1 MNDSIIMKSPSSW
14 HRDMYREAAPTG
26 NGIIGAMVYGGIAQE
41 TVAINHCRLWGL
53 GKVQELPDIH
63 EALKKTR
70 EGIDAGDFWNANWIS
85 ANALKEK
92 NYAPKL
98 GTPCP
103 LCDLRVEM
111 KKHEMFTDYQRI
123 IHMDSGEVCVSWNE
137 KSAEYER
144 KLFVSRTRDLIFYE
158 LTAKNSLMD
167 LDLWLDIHE
176 TYEDDAKQKR
186 ESLKEHSKSIALG
199 NQIMFYAKH
208 EDDTYYG
215 AKAIIKCDGVMI
227 PKTDGRMKIEDASSI
242 LVVVEVFVGKDYEKA
257 TNRSY
262 EFLEEVF
269 CYKEMRKEQKNL
281 HSKLYNSAKLNLSD
295 ENSQSNEQLIAGAY
309 DKFSSPALLERQ
321 WKYGRYLMI
330 CGTREDGLPFP
341 LYGLWH
347 GRYKMPWPHNMANEN
362 VEMIYWHTMSGGL
375 FFATKTLI
383 HYYAER
389 IDSFREIA
397 RKMFGISGIYMPAG
411 TTPGNCYPNQIVP
424 VILNWIGCAGWIS
437 SHMYQYYLYTGDEEI
452 LENEIL
458 PFMTGTAEFYVN
470 YLVKDETG
478 TYKIYPSV
486 SPENTPGNLI
496 PKDNEDLAHP
506 CPSVVNATMD
516 VAIIKELLS
525 NLIDLTKE
533 RKEYEENREV
543 WNEVL
548 KHLPLYE
555 TTEDGDIKEWIYKGL
570 DQRYNHRHLSHI
582 YPVFPG
588 DEIVKGRED
597 EEIIQAFEK
606 AVNKRVLGAQ
616 TGWSLAHMACIYARF
631 EQPEKTI
638 ECLDILNKSCLLN
651 NLFTLH
657 NDFRGMGLTLG
668 RGSFAPVQL
677 DAAMGVV
684 QAIQEMLL
692 YVGEGMLKLLPAL
705 PKRLNHGSLRDF
717 HIYTGTIS
725 MDWDMENEIFYA
737 IIKANRD
744 TKLNLVL
751 PMGTKYGE
759 IERDGVKT
767 MFRSGDRVSIMA
779 GTNIEVYAKV
789 NFENNK
795 EE

>member
-1 MNDSIIMKSPSSW
+1 MNDSIIMKSPTSW

-63 EALKKTR
+63 ESLKKTR

-92 NYAPKL
+92 NYAPRL

-111 KKHEMFTDYQRI
+111 KEHNMFTDYKRK
-123 IHMDSGEVCVSWNE
+123 IHMDSGEVSVSWNE
-137 KSAEYER
+137 KSAAYER
-144 KLFVSRTRDLIFYE
+144 KLFVSRARDLIFYE
-158 LTAKNSLMD
+158 LTAKNAAMD
-167 LDLWLDIHE
+167 LDMWLDIHE

-186 ESLKEHSKSIALG
+186 ESLIDNSRTLAEKNG
-199 NQIMFYAKH
+199 IMFYAKH
-208 EDDTYYG
+208 EDNTYYG
-215 AKAIIKCDGVMI
+215 AKVKIKCDGEI
-227 PKTDGRMKIEDASSI
+227 LPQTGGKMKIKGASSVM
-242 LVVVEVFVGKDYEKA
+242 VVIHVFVGKEYEEA
-257 TNRSY
+257 ANTNY

-269 CYKEMRKEQKNL
+269 HYKEMLEEHKSI
-281 HSKLYNSAKLNLSD
+281 HSKLYNSARLSLSV
-295 ENSQSNEQLIAGAY
+295 ENNQSNEELIAEAY
-309 DKFSSPALLERQ
+309 EKVSSPALLERQ
-321 WKYGRYLMI
+321 WKFGRYLMI

-389 IDSFREIA
+389 IESFREIA

-437 SHMYQYYLYTGDEEI
+437 SHMYQYYLYTNDKET
-452 LENEIL
+452 LEKEIL

-496 PKDNEDLAHP
+496 PADNEDLAHP

-516 VAIIKELLS
+516 VAIIKELLF
-525 NLIDLTKE
+525 NLIKLTE
-533 RKEYEENREV
+533 DRNEYDENREV
-543 WNEVL
+543 WHEIL
-548 KHLPLYE
+548 KHLPQYE
-555 TTEDGDIKEWIYKGL
+555 TTEDGDIKEWIYPGL
-570 DQRYNHRHLSHI
+570 EQRYNHRHLSHI

-588 DEIVKGRED
+588 NEIVKGRDD
-597 EEIIQAFEK
+597 EEILKAFEK

-631 EQPEKTI
+631 EEPEKTI

-668 RGSFAPVQL
+668 RGSFAPIQL

-684 QAIQEMLL
+684 QALQEMLL
-692 YVGEGMLKLLPAL
+692 YVGEDILKLLPAL
-705 PKRLNHGSLRDF
+705 PKRLYRGSLKDF

-725 MDWDMENEIFYA
+725 MDWDMESQSFYA
-737 IIKANRD
+737 RIKANRD
-744 TKLNLVL
+744 TKLNVFL
-751 PMGTKYGE
+751 PVGIEYGE
-759 IERDGVKT
+759 IERAGIKLP
-767 MFRSGDRVSIMA
+767 FKSGGEISIMA
-779 GTNIEVYAKV
+779 GEDIEIHAKV
-789 NFENNK
+789 SL
-795 EE
+795 